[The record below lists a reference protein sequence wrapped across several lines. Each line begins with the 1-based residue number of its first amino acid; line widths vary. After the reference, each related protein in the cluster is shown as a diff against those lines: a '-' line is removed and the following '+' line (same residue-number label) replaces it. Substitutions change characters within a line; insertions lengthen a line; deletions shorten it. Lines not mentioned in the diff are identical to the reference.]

1 MNAICANCPLRLYG
15 CDILSEECR
24 LLPEEVARVRLDLVL
39 VAKNRQQA
47 YYWRHL
53 RKPPIRDDAK
63 DPQERWRKK
72 NPEKYREIKRRQW
85 AKNKDGINA
94 RRRLRRSLSG
104 ASSDQTQVQVDRNC

>member
-24 LLPEEVARVRLDLVL
+24 LRPEEVARVRLDLVL
-39 VAKNRQQA
+39 VAKHRQQA

-63 DPQERWRKK
+63 NPQERSRKK
-72 NPEKYREIKRRQW
+72 NPEKWREIQRNQY
-85 AKNKDGINA
+85 AKHKDARNA

-104 ASSDQTQVQVDRNC
+104 ASSGQTQAQVDRG

>member
-53 RKPPIRDDAK
+53 RRMPTRDSAK
-63 DPQERWRKK
+63 NAQERWRKRH
-72 NPEKYREIKRRQW
+72 PEKYREIKRRQY
-85 AKNKDGINA
+85 AKNREGICA

-104 ASSDQTQVQVDRNC
+104 ASNDQTQVQVDRG

>member
-47 YYWRHL
+47 YYWRH
-53 RKPPIRDDAK
+53 RPAIRERDNASDRF
-63 DPQERWRKK
+63 DRWRKK
-72 NPEKYREIKRRQW
+72 NPEKWREIQRNQY
-85 AKNKDGINA
+85 AKHKDARNA

-104 ASSDQTQVQVDRNC
+104 ASSDQTQVQVDRG